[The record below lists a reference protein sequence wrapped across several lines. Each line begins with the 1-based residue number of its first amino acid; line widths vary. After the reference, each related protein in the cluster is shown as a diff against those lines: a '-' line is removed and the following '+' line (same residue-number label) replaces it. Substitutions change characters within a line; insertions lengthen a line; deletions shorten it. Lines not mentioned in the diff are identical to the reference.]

1 MAGTQ
6 LVVLTDDKHLQQV
19 DNVVPA
25 INGTFAGN
33 NPDIVSVVDTV
44 SAALD
49 TPTLVGL
56 NKAVDVDRKT
66 SSEVAAQFIKDNGLG
81 SPAQVGN
88 NAKVTV
94 GAPNFSEGATLAA
107 IYADALKAAGFDASA
122 QTIGNRET
130 YLPLLE
136 KGDLTVVP
144 EYLGTLATFLNKAQN
159 GASADPVASGD
170 LDATLT
176 ALRSLGANAGLVFGN
191 PSTAQDQNAFAVTKA
206 FADAHGIT
214 SLSELAADVRRG
226 RDPRRPAR
234 VPPARVLRAWP
245 GEDLRDPR
253 HRVHLARRRRPADQG
268 RAPAGQGRR
277 RAGVLLR
284 RVAGVELMIVAFSVA
299 PLGSG
304 ESVSPAVADAVRVV
318 RDSGLPYRLTS
329 MFTELEGE
337 WDECMDVVRRA
348 CERLAAHGSQGE
360 PGTQGGHPRRPHRRA
375 HRQDRAGGATAGRAE
390 LTGRWAL
397 RARRP
402 PAAGARPR

>member
-1 MAGTQ
+1 MGLQSAPTEETRMRAGRTPLIVPALGLTLLVAACGAPGSSGETSGQTSASSTASAAAASGAVCAPVAGTQ

-25 INGTFAGN
+25 INGAFAGN

-66 SSEVAAQFIKDNGLG
+66 SSEVAAQFIKDNGLD

-136 KGDLTVVP
+136 KGDLTLVP

-159 GASADPVASGD
+159 GASADPVASGN
-170 LDATLT
+170 LEATLT

-191 PSTAQDQNAFAVTKA
+191 PSMAQDQNAFAVTKA
-206 FADAHGIT
+206 FADAHSIT
-214 SLSELAADVRRG
+214 SLSELAATCGGGVTLG
-226 RDPRRPAR
+226 G
-234 VPPARVLRAWP
+234 PPECPQRA
-245 GEDLRDPR
+245 
-253 HRVHLARRRRPADQG
+253 
-268 RAPAGQGRR
+268 
-277 RAGVLLR
+277 
-284 RVAGVELMIVAFSVA
+284 F
-299 PLGSG
+299 
-304 ESVSPAVADAVRVV
+304 
-318 RDSGLPYRLTS
+318 
-329 MFTELEGE
+329 
-337 WDECMDVVRRA
+337 C
-348 CERLAAHGSQGE
+348 E
-360 PGTQGGHPRRPHRRA
+360 PGLEKTYGIHVTEFTSL
-375 HRQDRAGGATAGRAE
+375 DAGGP
-390 LTGRWAL
+390 LTKAAL
-397 RARRP
+397 QQGKVAVGLVFSSDGSL
-402 PAAGARPR
+402 ASS